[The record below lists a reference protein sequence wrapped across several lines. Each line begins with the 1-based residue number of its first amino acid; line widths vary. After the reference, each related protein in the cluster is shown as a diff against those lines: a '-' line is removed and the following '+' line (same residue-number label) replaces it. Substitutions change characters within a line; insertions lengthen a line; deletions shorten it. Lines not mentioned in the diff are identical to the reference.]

1 MWRIY
6 LDAKLRK
13 IPPHNLCVGKVEDQG
28 VANKEVPRPIIV
40 CAFGVVGGA
49 APNFPRVVSI
59 LPTWH
64 IVQTT
69 QLVSIMHDV
78 MHVYAP
84 IPLFSSSPGGF
95 LEIGKLSHNFRAA
108 T

>member
-6 LDAKLRK
+6 LDTKLRK

-40 CAFGVVGGA
+40 CAFGLVGGA
-49 APNFPRVVSI
+49 APNFPRVASI

-64 IVQTT
+64 IAQTM
-69 QLVSIMHDV
+69 QLVSITHDA

-84 IPLFSSSPGGF
+84 IPLLSSSTRGL